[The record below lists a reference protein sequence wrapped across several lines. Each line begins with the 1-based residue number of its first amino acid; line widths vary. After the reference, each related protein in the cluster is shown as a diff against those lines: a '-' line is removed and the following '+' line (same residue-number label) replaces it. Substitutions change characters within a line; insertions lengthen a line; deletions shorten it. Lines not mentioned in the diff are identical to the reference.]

1 MIANP
6 RVGQVVRIRYNA
18 KVRASRPLHDRV
30 GTVVVASRGKPRNHG
45 ININGVVYV
54 VPCGNLMPEGGVG

>member
-6 RVGQVVRIRYNA
+6 RVGQVVRVRYNA

-30 GTVVVASRGKPRNHG
+30 GTVVIAGRGEPRNHMIECDG
-45 ININGVVYV
+45 TRYV
-54 VPCGNLMPEGGVG
+54 VPCGNLMPERSDP